1 MPVTTHRYGTCWL
14 TSSLSISSLDSWL
27 PKTGLTSTFHT
38 IVVRESE
45 QILSMKLM
53 NEWMNESEIKMEKA
67 WHQTAATL
75 PVPIL
80 QRISWGSHSVWYML
94 ISIFY
99 SYSPNSLVKKLNNIS
114 GQAEFPAAPLL
125 TSIVPHLG
133 VGKRNKKT
141 DCVSR
146 ATPPAIKTARSERSH
161 ATRDFQ
167 KGSLG
172 NYHLFLSEDFSS
184 QGRKNAG
191 YHQGIICW
199 CFPAIRVSTRLG
211 RLGQG
216 HQAGRGQAD
225 CICCQNSS
233 LCPPSTQASN
243 LQHPKKEILR
253 NLWLNQL
260 TQKEHKW
267 D

>member
-1 MPVTTHRYGTCWL
+1 MPVTTHWYGTCWL

-38 IVVRESE
+38 IVVCESE

-67 WHQTAATL
+67 WHQAAATL
-75 PVPIL
+75 PVPIS

-125 TSIVPHLG
+125 TSIVSHLG
-133 VGKRNKKT
+133 VGKRNKNT
-141 DCVSR
+141 DYVSR

-161 ATRDFQ
+161 ATRDFP
-167 KGSLG
+167 KGKPGKLPS
-172 NYHLFLSEDFSS
+172 
-184 QGRKNAG
+184 
-191 YHQGIICW
+191 
-199 CFPAIRVSTRLG
+199 VS
-211 RLGQG
+211 
-216 HQAGRGQAD
+216 
-225 CICCQNSS
+225 
-233 LCPPSTQASN
+233 
-243 LQHPKKEILR
+243 
-253 NLWLNQL
+253 
-260 TQKEHKW
+260 
-267 D
+267 